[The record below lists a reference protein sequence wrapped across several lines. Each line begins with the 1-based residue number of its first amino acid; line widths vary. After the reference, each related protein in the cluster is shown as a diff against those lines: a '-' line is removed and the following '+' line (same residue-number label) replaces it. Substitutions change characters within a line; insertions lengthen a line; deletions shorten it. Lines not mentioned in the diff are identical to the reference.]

1 MIKKLAGALLAL
13 WMLAGPAAAEEGA
26 LVEFKVLSLDMA
38 IRLATATMKECRAQG
53 YQVAVAVV
61 DRFGVLQV
69 VLRDRFAGPHTPE
82 GARRKAYT
90 AVSFRGGTLGFSEQT
105 QAGME
110 GSAARFMPGI
120 LMLGGGVPVQAAGS
134 IVGAVGVSGAASA
147 AADDAC
153 ARVGIEE
160 IQADLEF

>member
-1 MIKKLAGALLAL
+1 MIRKLAGASLAL
-13 WMLAGPAAAEEGA
+13 WMLAGPAAAGEEP
-26 LVEFKVLSLDMA
+26 LIEFKVLSLDMA
-38 IRLATATMKECRAQG
+38 LRLATATLKECQAQG
-53 YQVAVAVV
+53 YQVAVTVV

-69 VLRDRFAGPHTPE
+69 SLRDRFAGPHTPE
-82 GARRKAYT
+82 GSRRKAYT
-90 AVSFRGGTLGFSEQT
+90 AVSFRSGTLGMSEVT

-120 LMLGGGVPVQAAGS
+120 LMLGGGVPVQASGS
-134 IVGAVGVSGAASA
+134 IVGAVGVSGGASG

-153 ARVGIEE
+153 ARAGIEE